1 MNRAFSPPF
10 RPNSSIAPRLTPG
23 RTVRS
28 IFFGGGTP
36 SLMAPET
43 VAAIIETIG
52 KLWKLDPNAEIT
64 LEANPTS
71 VEATRFRGYRAGGGQ
86 SRLARRAGDE

>member
-1 MNRAFSPPF
+1 MIPQQRFAEVL
-10 RPNSSIAPRLTPG
+10 RRELAHDAARLTRDGVKRPL
-23 RTVRS
+23 RS

-43 VAAIIETIG
+43 VAALIEDAHR
-52 KLWKLDPNAEIT
+52 LFDAEDDLEIT

-71 VEATRFRGYRAGGGQ
+71 VEAGKFA
-86 SRLARRAGDE
+86 